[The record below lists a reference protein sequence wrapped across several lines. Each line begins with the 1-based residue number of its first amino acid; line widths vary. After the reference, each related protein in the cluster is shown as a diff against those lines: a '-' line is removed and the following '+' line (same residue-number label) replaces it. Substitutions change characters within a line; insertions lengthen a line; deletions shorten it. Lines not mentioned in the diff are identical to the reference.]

1 MFRSK
6 SSYTVQSVE
15 KALDILEL
23 LADELSDA
31 TLPHLAEKL
40 GISRNKAFRLLATLE
55 SRGLVQREEHSG
67 IYRVGLDTCRSCP
80 AFHQRGKSDKA
91 CPSGHGRACQKA

>member
-6 SSYTVQSVE
+6 SSYSVQSVE

-23 LADELSDA
+23 LADDSIDA

-40 GISRNKAFRLLATLE
+40 GISRNKAFRASPLLETLA
-55 SRGLVQREEHSG
+55 SMISWSAPPVMAH
-67 IYRVGLDTCRSCP
+67 
-80 AFHQRGKSDKA
+80 H
-91 CPSGHGRACQKA
+91 